1 VYWTLTIIIL
11 LPVIPA
17 FLLFKALPSSDA
29 DLSGPLKG
37 FTIKLK
43 GAFAGYFAT
52 VLLIL
57 ATHSVWNPPPAY
69 QVWEIDGV
77 ITDSNGNPI
86 QPIGPTDIEL
96 SPPPLQPL
104 QAGAFTLSFSTLPGQ
119 GGSTAYPFLLISHQG
134 YNTIPINLDPTVTP
148 TVPATWDA
156 KHLKITIPKIPLQ
169 ESAGYQESGAVVA
182 KPVTVP
188 PAGGER

>member
-69 QVWEIDGV
+69 QVGK
-77 ITDSNGNPI
+77 SMA
-86 QPIGPTDIEL
+86 
-96 SPPPLQPL
+96 S
-104 QAGAFTLSFSTLPGQ
+104 
-119 GGSTAYPFLLISHQG
+119 
-134 YNTIPINLDPTVTP
+134 
-148 TVPATWDA
+148 
-156 KHLKITIPKIPLQ
+156 
-169 ESAGYQESGAVVA
+169 
-182 KPVTVP
+182 
-188 PAGGER
+188 